1 MVVLV
6 CSGGRGQVKRMCR
19 GRGGKVEGVEERW
32 GRQKREG
39 GRIREKRE
47 KRVNQTRV
55 LKSKKKEGEVKDLVW

>member
-1 MVVLV
+1 MVVWV
-6 CSGGRGQVKRMCR
+6 YSG

-32 GRQKREG
+32 RREKREG

-55 LKSKKKEGEVKDLVW
+55 SRSKKKRG